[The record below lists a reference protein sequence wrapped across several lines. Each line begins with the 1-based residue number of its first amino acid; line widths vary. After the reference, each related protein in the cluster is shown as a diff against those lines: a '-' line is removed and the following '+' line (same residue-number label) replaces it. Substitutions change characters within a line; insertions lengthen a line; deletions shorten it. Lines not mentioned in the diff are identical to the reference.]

1 MKKSN
6 NSRRVKMRKSF
17 WVPLSIAFGSMV
29 LLYLLGF
36 LADINFLIFKVS
48 STYLEIAFLPI
59 CVGLIL
65 GVVSEQ
71 IIKHRTKSNI

>member
-1 MKKSN
+1 MGTTFN
-6 NSRRVKMRKSF
+6 SF
-17 WVPLSIAFGSMV
+17 WVYGFTV
-29 LLYLLGF
+29 LVGV

-65 GVVSEQ
+65 GFISEQ
-71 IIKHRTKSNI
+71 IIKHSTKSNI